1 MRDEHLMGWW
11 VAHGGPSLAINGA
24 KKGEIWGKI
33 GGKPNM
39 RATCDDGG
47 VKDVTH
53 GCFFS
58 KRWVGRREFW
68 LK

>member
-1 MRDEHLMGWW
+1 M
-11 VAHGGPSLAINGA
+11 VGGTWRPFPCNKLGE
-24 KKGEIWGKI
+24 KREIWGLI
-33 GGKPNM
+33 GGKANM

-58 KRWVGRREFW
+58 KRWVERREFW

>member
-1 MRDEHLMGWW
+1 MMGGTWRPFPCNKLGQKRG
-11 VAHGGPSLAINGA
+11 VSV
-24 KKGEIWGKI
+24 KI
-33 GGKPNM
+33 EGKPNM
-39 RATCDDGG
+39 RAACADGG

-58 KRWVGRREFW
+58 KKWVGRREFW